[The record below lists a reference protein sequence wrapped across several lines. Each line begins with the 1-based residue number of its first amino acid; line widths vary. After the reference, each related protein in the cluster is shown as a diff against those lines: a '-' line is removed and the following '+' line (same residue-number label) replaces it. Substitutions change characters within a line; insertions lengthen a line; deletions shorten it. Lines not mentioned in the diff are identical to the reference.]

1 MAIDLM
7 MNSFLNFLRRAV
19 LRRDDVNL
27 SVVVIGAE
35 EALVASERPALRDGL
50 STEVVREI
58 VNGVLDLDRD
68 AEVLV
73 PGTSPDIEYGFTC
86 LRFSKRTCFFPVD
99 HITTVESRRVVVQR
113 PDDVLDARGVI

>member
-1 MAIDLM
+1 M

-27 SVVVIGAE
+27 PVVVIGVE
-35 EALVASERPALRDGL
+35 ESLVASERAVLRDGL

-58 VNGVLDLDRD
+58 VNGILDLDRD

-86 LRFSKRTCFFPVD
+86 LRFSKRTCFFPAD
-99 HITTVESRRVVVQR
+99 YTPTVK
-113 PDDVLDARGVI
+113 